1 MDELKALKIDVVG
14 LSVDPID
21 KSREV
26 IEQSGLT
33 FPIAYGLKV
42 PDDADRIGS
51 WWEQRRGIIQPSEF
65 ILDANH
71 RVASATYST
80 GPIGRLKVE
89 DAIALIGFLNSRK
102 QQQAQSGGR
111 Q

>member
-1 MDELKALKIDVVG
+1 MDDLKALKIDVVG
-14 LSVDPID
+14 LSVDPLD

-42 PDDADRIGS
+42 PDDADRIGA
-51 WWEQRRGIIQPSEF
+51 WWEERRRVIQPSEF
-65 ILDANH
+65 ILDAGH

-80 GPIGRLKVE
+80 GPVGRLKVE
-89 DAIALIGFLNSRK
+89 DVISLVRFLNSRK
-102 QQQAQSGGR
+102 QQQA
-111 Q
+111 